1 MPEVLLPP
9 HFTEDSKAQK
19 AAGKTLIPLTSLH
32 DFLSLLTQGLSRGEG
47 SSWGQRD
54 CFPVEVALASS
65 GSPSPRQGSGLTRL
79 EELSFGLQLLTLCLR
94 WFLGQVV
101 AGELLQKE
109 SVGPPCLG

>member
-1 MPEVLLPP
+1 MIFCLCS
-9 HFTEDSKAQK
+9 HKA
-19 AAGKTLIPLTSLH
+19 TRS
-32 DFLSLLTQGLSRGEG
+32 EG

-65 GSPSPRQGSGLTRL
+65 GSPPPQQDSGLTRL
-79 EELSFGLQLLTLCLR
+79 EELGFGLQLLTLCLR

-109 SVGPPCLG
+109 SVGPACLG